1 MEKETATHSSILAW
15 GIPWT
20 EEPGRLQSMELQIVR
35 HNLMIK
41 QQQQK
46 AWMKTRNPNHQTSKC
61 SWLEASFPWLLPQ
74 LKNAF
79 LMEAKLLK
87 QVQSLLL
94 ETQHNK

>member
-1 MEKETATHSSILAW
+1 
-15 GIPWT
+15 
-20 EEPGRLQSMELQIVR
+20 
-35 HNLMIK
+35 MIK

-46 AWMKTRNPNHQTSKC
+46 AWMKTQNPNHQTSKG
-61 SWLEASFPWLLPQ
+61 SWLEASFPWLLPP

-94 ETQHNK
+94 ETQHNKWESRQRNGLVKIEVRQRRTPWEILPNVEEHI

>member
-1 MEKETATHSSILAW
+1 MDGGAWRATHKRV
-15 GIPWT
+15 GY
-20 EEPGRLQSMELQIVR
+20 
-35 HNLMIK
+35 NLMIK

-46 AWMKTRNPNHQTSKC
+46 AWMKTRNPNHQTSKG
-61 SWLEASFPWLLPQ
+61 SWLEASFPWLLPP

>member
-1 MEKETATHSSILAW
+1 
-15 GIPWT
+15 
-20 EEPGRLQSMELQIVR
+20 
-35 HNLMIK
+35 
-41 QQQQK
+41 
-46 AWMKTRNPNHQTSKC
+46 MKTRNPNHQTSKC